1 MTLSKR
7 LALLGAQS
15 AITLAKPRGLGSS
28 LGLLDRRPFPYRQ
41 FSELTKANGR
51 RAFLVDT
58 LALVISFSMLDLDLE
73 IGMNFVVLRT
83 FGISSIWSCFRRKQG
98 MFIVFFGFIFV
109 KGEESWSSRSS
120 IETSWGNNFCYYW
133 GFEW

>member
-15 AITLAKPRGLGSS
+15 AISLAKPRGLGSSS
-28 LGLLDRRPFPYRQ
+28 LGLLDRRPFPFRQ

-58 LALVISFSMLDLDLE
+58 LALVISFVQFSLCRLDLE
-73 IGMNFVVLRT
+73 LSMNF
-83 FGISSIWSCFRRKQG
+83 
-98 MFIVFFGFIFV
+98 
-109 KGEESWSSRSS
+109 
-120 IETSWGNNFCYYW
+120 
-133 GFEW
+133 